1 MPPQNRMIKGS
12 AGVIHTIVNTSLG
25 RSTNRWFAER
35 YNVNN
40 AWIYN
45 GNNGNLNNNNV
56 NNGNQV
62 GAVTKLS
69 ATVNTQAMGLTE
81 AERFTN
87 LYRIMK
93 QTRKNKRRGR
103 DSVEFEANWAPL
115 LVRAMDERE
124 DRTLRIRHNYAFLT
138 PRPRWREIFATEFG
152 GRMIDHEVCEVVI
165 PEAEKVL
172 SPYSYNNRK
181 GKGSQTAINQLMEH
195 IYEVTEGYT
204 RPARIVKIDFSGYF
218 PNAVWSIAEKF
229 VDDIIDRTGLD
240 DETKGY
246 LKWLTMVSVNCNPAA
261 HCELRTAAYLWQEH
275 IDPAKSIRTKPEGVG
290 AAIGRLIW
298 QTAMGLYVNDEIRW
312 LTEDCDMKLVCFV
325 DDIVFVV
332 PEEWH
337 EYLLSLLP
345 ELRRRLERKG
355 VKLNERK
362 FYDQPAVHGCEF
374 LGSHIRPNR
383 IHLNNHTF
391 GDALYALEGLS
402 KNAYKDID
410 KMESVFNSYGG
421 LLKNRTDPG
430 RLMEMKDSL
439 SPLWW
444 QWMEWNEKRL
454 CIAFKSEYSVN
465 ERLNKKYH
473 LKLKKNDKTRNSGAD
488 QSAQHRKNG
497 VRVAA

>member
-1 MPPQNRMIKGS
+1 M
-12 AGVIHTIVNTSLG
+12 
-25 RSTNRWFAER
+25 
-35 YNVNN
+35 
-40 AWIYN
+40 
-45 GNNGNLNNNNV
+45 
-56 NNGNQV
+56 
-62 GAVTKLS
+62 GAVTNLS
-69 ATVNTQAMGLTE
+69 VKVITQAMGLTE

-87 LYRIMK
+87 LYRVMK

-103 DSVEFEANWAPL
+103 DSVEFEVNWVPL
-115 LVRAMDERE
+115 LVRAMDER
-124 DRTLRIRHNYAFLT
+124 DDKTLRIRHNYAFLT

-152 GRMIDHEVCEVVI
+152 GRMVDHEICEVVI
-165 PEAEKVL
+165 PEADKVL
-172 SPYSYNNRK
+172 SPYTYNNRK
-181 GKGSQTAINQLMEH
+181 GKGSQAAINQLMEH

-229 VDDIIDRTGLD
+229 IDDIIDRTELD

-246 LKWLTMVSVNCNPAA
+246 LKWLTMISVNCNPAA
-261 HCELRTAAYLWQEH
+261 HCELRTAAHLWREH

-298 QTAMGLYVNDEIRW
+298 QTAMGLYVNDEILW
-312 LTEDCDMKLVCFV
+312 LTEECCVKLVCFV

-332 PEEWH
+332 PEERH

-345 ELRRRLERKG
+345 ELRRRLAQKG
-355 VKLNERK
+355 VRLNERK

-383 IHLNNHTF
+383 IHLNNNTY
-391 GDALYALEGLS
+391 DNALRAIDEM
-402 KNAYKDID
+402 NERAYKDID

-421 LLKNRTDPG
+421 LLKNRTDHK
-430 RLMEMKDSL
+430 RLIAMRDQL
-439 SPLWW
+439 STEWW
-444 QWMEWNEKRL
+444 QWFDWNEKRR
-454 CIAFKSEYSVN
+454 CVAFKPEYSVN

-473 LKLKKNDKTRNSGAD
+473 LNLKKHEQTRNSGAD
-488 QSAQHRKNG
+488 KPAQHGENG